1 MPAAEVIAAVSHEL
15 RQPLASIRGF
25 TEMLLSHWAAFAEAE
40 KIEMLEEILH
50 DSIRLGR
57 LVDELLDVYR
67 LDSGRSPLHRSPTDI
82 AEVVTRVVAR
92 LRLSYPDLA
101 AVVELPERLP
111 AVWADAFKLEQVLTN
126 IVENACKHGS
136 AGTVRITGK
145 YEPGPARPAVEIAVQ
160 DSGPGIRPEELPH
173 VTEKY
178 FRSTGTTTNG
188 LGLGLW
194 FSKEIVEAHGGEL
207 EVISTVGQGT
217 TVRFTIPVAG
227 GTKESRMQDGAG
239 TGMLAGS

>member
-1 MPAAEVIAAVSHEL
+1 VIAAVSHEL

-25 TEMLLSHWAAFAEAE
+25 TEMLLSHWADFAEAE

-67 LDSGRSPLHRSPTDI
+67 LESGRSPLHRSPTDI
-82 AEVVTRVVAR
+82 GDVVARVVAR
-92 LRLSYPDLA
+92 LGLSYPDLVA
-101 AVVELPERLP
+101 IVELPERLP

-136 AGTVRITGK
+136 AGTVRITGR
-145 YEPGPARPAVEIAVQ
+145 YEARPGRPAVEIAVH
-160 DSGPGIRPEELPH
+160 DSGPGIRPEQLPH

-178 FRSTGTTTNG
+178 FRSSETTTSG

-194 FSKEIVEAHGGEL
+194 FSKEIVEAHGGVL

-217 TVRFTIPVAG
+217 TVSFTIPVAG
-227 GTKESRMQDGAG
+227 GTEESRMQDGAG